1 MTEANAAA
9 ELRSEHMGHVV
20 TTIDFDDPLQELKA
34 EEPEEAH
41 EELKLGTPEFAAR
54 CRKLGHRSLGYRFL
68 KRFFDVVF
76 SLCVVV
82 VGLIPSLFLSIA
94 IVIDT
99 KGSPI
104 YSQVRVGKWGE
115 PFRIYKFRTM
125 VADSDNVEKYFTPEQ
140 LEVWKRERK
149 VDNDPRITRLGC
161 VLRATSIDETVQF
174 LNELLGQMSVVGPR
188 PITEEELYSHFTEAE
203 RAILLSVCPGITGA
217 WQSGPRNE
225 ATFESKER
233 QRIELGYVRNRGLA
247 EDMRCI
253 LGTFGVMFGRRR
265 SGR

>member
-174 LNELLGQMSVVGPR
+174 LNVLLDQ
-188 PITEEELYSHFTEAE
+188 
-203 RAILLSVCPGITGA
+203 ILLRILKTRPEFSEESMGA
-217 WQSGPRNE
+217 FAIPARSSTNKGKVFSQVVNCFASGLRMRRISGPNCN
-225 ATFESKER
+225 
-233 QRIELGYVRNRGLA
+233 RIGGPEIQFLA
-247 EDMRCI
+247 KPVFMAVCA
-253 LGTFGVMFGRRR
+253 
-265 SGR
+265 